1 MIKVNVY
8 LTWSKIMALVVLL
21 ASVVV
26 DIINGSTL
34 ALPVA
39 LPIVASMILGKQYF
53 DNQKEIGKNE

>member
-1 MIKVNVY
+1 
-8 LTWSKIMALVVLL
+8 
-21 ASVVV
+21 VVV